1 MRSRFPS
8 IQAVAAEPILLF
20 ATLFGAGLFRAAPG
34 SAGTALAVPFGVAL
48 AQLGPAVYLAALAA
62 ISVAGI
68 WICRKAAQALKV
80 HDHPAIVWDELAGYL
95 VTMSPSLWG
104 LGQGAPA
111 FLAGFILFRV
121 FDILKPWPIRA
132 VDRRVTGGLGV
143 MADDLLAG
151 VYAAAVL
158 MGGAAAGL
166 W

>member
-1 MRSRFPS
+1 MRLRFPS
-8 IQAVAAEPILLF
+8 IQTIVAEPILLF

-34 SAGTALAVPFGVAL
+34 SAGTALAVPLGVAL
-48 AQLGPAVYLAALAA
+48 AQLGPAVYLAALVT

-68 WICRKAAQALKV
+68 WICRKAAQALGV

-95 VTMSPSLWG
+95 LTMSPSLWG

-111 FLAGFILFRV
+111 FLAGFMLFRV
-121 FDILKPWPIRA
+121 FDILKPWPIRV

-151 VYAAAVL
+151 VYAAAAL
-158 MGGAAAGL
+158 IGGAVAGL